1 MNSECGFDVRS
12 IWGWCG
18 VNVSLIMCGWKRR
31 KNKYKSGG
39 GGGGGK
45 ASEMLRSKKGRKKVK
60 KCFSPLPSLTC
71 TICALRI
78 SEPELEMKAAAYEN
92 WPNNY
97 GTTQ

>member
-1 MNSECGFDVRS
+1 MKGECGVDVRS

-18 VNVSLIMCGWKRR
+18 VNVSLIMCRWKRR
-31 KNKYKSGG
+31 KNKYKSG

-71 TICALRI
+71 TMCALRI
-78 SEPELEMKAAAYEN
+78 SEPELEMKAAAFEN
-92 WPNNY
+92 LPNNY

>member
-1 MNSECGFDVRS
+1 MNSECGVDVRS

-31 KNKYKSGG
+31 KNKDKSG

>member
-1 MNSECGFDVRS
+1 M
-12 IWGWCG
+12 
-18 VNVSLIMCGWKRR
+18 IMCRWKRR
-31 KNKYKSGG
+31 KNKYKSG

-71 TICALRI
+71 TMCALRI

-92 WPNNY
+92 LPNNY